1 MDLYHV
7 HATLRRLREVAR
19 SGRAVLV
26 VLQDINLAAQY
37 ADDVWLMRRG
47 ELVRAGERDE
57 VLAAKLLEE
66 VYGVELEILETS
78 GGDHARFEVRWK

>member
-1 MDLYHV
+1 M
-7 HATLRRLREVAR
+7 
-19 SGRAVLV
+19 LV